1 MTVGSLSCNNL
12 LYIQKNMRVVQF
24 LLAILFTQLVSLH
37 GFAFS
42 TTSKTTT
49 IRSTTTT
56 PSLLLLTKSKSS
68 RNDDRLF
75 SNRIDAGTGIDT
87 ADTAD
92 TADNADNT
100 DNAAA
105 TSFLEGMNAT
115 STVLLSSSEIQTGT
129 SSTTFLTTT
138 TTTTTITTI
147 LNLWKRRLITNEDPL
162 SIHKLAAIGY
172 TLSSAILLFNAAIRL
187 STSPELFS
195 IIPSQFEIVMNIFT
209 ISNIIMCGAS
219 VRMAFIHRQGDL
231 TARNA
236 FLGTAVSSLFSG
248 FYMVW
253 ISPFVEGD
261 VFNSLWISRSCF
273 AILVGLNGY
282 FILDTILQTDEIV
295 EGRRDRKAQ
304 DYEYRKVIDTLGYV
318 FPVAWGAPLI
328 LATGFISCILHDRS
342 WFLDQC
348 AFIDEQMTF
357 PGMQSHI
364 FYQQLSTSLAASYA
378 SLFVTL
384 RDKKLITKVQEL
396 TGITVFAMPALIWS
410 IYTTVVFTKYLFVPH

>member
-1 MTVGSLSCNNL
+1 
-12 LYIQKNMRVVQF
+12 MRVVILKVLF
-24 LLAILFTQLVSLH
+24 PLAILCTQLISLH
-37 GFAFS
+37 GFTFS
-42 TTSKTTT
+42 TTKT
-49 IRSTTTT
+49 IRST
-56 PSLLLLTKSKSS
+56 S
-68 RNDDRLF
+68 RLF
-75 SNRIDAGTGIDT
+75 SNRIDAGNNVGRPTGIDT
-87 ADTAD
+87 ADM
-92 TADNADNT
+92 N
-100 DNAAA
+100 NAAA
-105 TSFLEGMNAT
+105 TIFLDGMNAT
-115 STVLLSSSEIQTGT
+115 STVLLSSSVSEIQKA
-129 SSTTFLTTT
+129 TTLLTTT
-138 TTTTTITTI
+138 TTTTVTATAT
-147 LNLWKRRLITNEDPL
+147 NTFDLWKRRLITNEDPL

-172 TLSSAILLFNAAIRL
+172 TLSSAILLSNAAIRL

-195 IIPSQFEIVMNIFT
+195 IIPSQFEIVMNVFIL
-209 ISNIIMCGAS
+209 SNLIMCGAS

-304 DYEYRKVIDTLGYV
+304 DYKFRKVIDTLGYV

>member
-1 MTVGSLSCNNL
+1 MVNLSLL
-12 LYIQKNMRVVQF
+12 LVI
-24 LLAILFTQLVSLH
+24 TLVCLQRS
-37 GFAFS
+37 FAF
-42 TTSKTTT
+42 TTTT

-56 PSLLLLTKSKSS
+56 PLILLTKSKSS
-68 RNDDRLF
+68 PYHGKLF
-75 SNRIDAGTGIDT
+75 SNTRIDTNIDT
-87 ADTAD
+87 D
-92 TADNADNT
+92 TADN
-100 DNAAA
+100 NAAA
-105 TSFLEGMNAT
+105 AAAATLEGMMDAT
-115 STVLLSSSEIQTGT
+115 STVLLSSSSSLSSEIQTVTPSTTVASITT
-129 SSTTFLTTT
+129 SSTTDKV
-138 TTTTTITTI
+138 
-147 LNLWKRRLITNEDPL
+147 NLGVWRRRLITNEDPL
-162 SIHKLAAIGY
+162 SLHKLAALGY
-172 TLSSAILLFNAAIRL
+172 TLSSAILLSNAAIRL

-195 IIPSQFEIVMNIFT
+195 IIPSQFEIIMNIFT
-209 ISNIIMCGAS
+209 LSNVIMCGAS

-261 VFNSLWISRSCF
+261 LFNSLWISRSCF

-304 DYEYRKVIDTLGYV
+304 DYKYRKVIDTLGYV

-328 LATGFISCILHDRS
+328 LATGYISCILHDRS

-348 AFIDEQMTF
+348 AFIDEQMSF

-396 TGITVFAMPALIWS
+396 TGITVFALPALIWS